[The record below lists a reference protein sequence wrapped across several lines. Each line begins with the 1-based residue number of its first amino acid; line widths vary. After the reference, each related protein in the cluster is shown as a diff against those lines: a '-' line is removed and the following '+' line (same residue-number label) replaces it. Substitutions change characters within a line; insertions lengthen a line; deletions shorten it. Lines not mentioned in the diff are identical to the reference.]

1 MLLSLDEIK
10 NIIKDAA
17 DIKNAAFF
25 QKISPAAV
33 NVTGVRIPV
42 IRNLA
47 KKIARSRQDCLYF
60 LKEYEIE
67 NHEEFILKG
76 VVIAS
81 AKIDIDEKL
90 ALFKPYMEE
99 IYDWSACDIAISSFK
114 FKEAELKHAYDFIL
128 PYRHSRREY
137 ELQCL
142 LVMLL
147 EYFVTDDYFN
157 NITDILDN
165 IYLEDYYVKM
175 AAAWLISVIFIKNR
189 DGALKYLKNN
199 GLDDWTYSKALQKI
213 TESSRVSAYDKDIIR
228 AMKRR

>member
-25 QKISPAAV
+25 RKISPAAV
-33 NVTGVRIPV
+33 NVTGVRVPV

-47 KKIARSRQDCLYF
+47 KKITRSRQDCLYF

-114 FKEAELKHAYDFIL
+114 FKEAELKHVYDFIL
-128 PYRHSRREY
+128 PYRYSRREY
-137 ELQCL
+137 EIRCL

-199 GLDDWTYSKALQKI
+199 GLDDWTYNKALQKI